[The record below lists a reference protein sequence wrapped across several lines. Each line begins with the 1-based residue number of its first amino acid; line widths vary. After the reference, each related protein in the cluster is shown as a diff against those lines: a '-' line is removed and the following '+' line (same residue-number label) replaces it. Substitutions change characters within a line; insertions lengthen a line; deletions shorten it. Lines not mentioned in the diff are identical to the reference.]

1 MYQPQTHPNQTKNDL
16 QQRFS
21 ISLSKLDKDIKN
33 GKLKYYKIGAT
44 AVRFTEEDIQEYITR
59 H

>member
-21 ISLSKLDKDIKN
+21 LSLSKLDKNIKN

-44 AVRFTEEDIQEYITR
+44 AFRFTEEDIQEYITR